1 MKKLVVLAVAFAA
14 SSARAQPAEEREPGP
29 PHIDAASEEHGV
41 DEDPSRDFNISNFSW
56 KGEKLPDGEDKS
68 PPFVLL
74 LANFAILLVILAKY
88 GRPAARKLA
97 EERHDQIKNA
107 LDEAKQLR
115 DAAAK
120 KLAEYE
126 GRIKS
131 LDGDI
136 QKLVDGIKADAE
148 ADKVRIL
155 AAAEAQAALMKRD
168 AELRIAAEIEQAR
181 AELTREVTAAAA
193 AATEKLLRDKT
204 TPDDQS
210 RLVKTFIEGVR

>member
-1 MKKLVVLAVAFAA
+1 VKRAIVLAILLATSVAYAD
-14 SSARAQPAEEREPGP
+14 AEEHETG
-29 PHIDAASEEHGV
+29 AAAEEHEHGGGV
-41 DEDPSRDFNISNFSW
+41 PYVNYTNFDYRG
-56 KGEKLPDGEDKS
+56 KTTPEGEPVS

-74 LANFAILLVILAKY
+74 LANFAVLVILLAKF
-88 GRPAARKLA
+88 GRPAARQLA
-97 EERHDQIKNA
+97 EERHDQIKKA

-115 DAAAK
+115 DEAAK
-120 KLAEYE
+120 KLADYE

-148 ADKVRIL
+148 ADKARIV
-155 AAAEAQAALMKRD
+155 AAAEAQSVQMKRD
-168 AELRIAAEIEQAR
+168 AELRIAAEIETAR
-181 AELTREVTAAAA
+181 AQLQQEVSLAAA

-210 RLVKTFIEGVR
+210 RLVKSFIEGMH